1 MVSKLLVIG
10 GGTGALLSITN
21 LRKLD
26 KNVEITMVEPKDFVE
41 IVMAS
46 YRSPFEDWVADGA
59 LTSLKEFCEK
69 HNVNHIRDVVTKL
82 DLKAATLKSGTVITF
97 SACLIATGANADWA
111 PLGRGVPDYDGSL
124 TTRRQAMKTAGEA
137 LIKAESVLVVGGGLI
152 GCELAADITYYS
164 KQVGNSTQVTLVHS
178 GSHLVPEFSKTAA
191 AMLQK
196 KLEKMGIRVILN
208 QKAVE
213 KDGKMVLQSTGEVIE
228 AQEAVK
234 TIGFYAIND
243 FLKDGGFGESL
254 NDKGFIKT
262 DSFLR
267 VEGMGGKVFAVG
279 DCCTHLPNSAMQI
292 SLAAP
297 KLASNLK
304 VTLDAVSEHH
314 LLSAER
320 KLKEI
325 VPLSSAPYSC
335 TVGPKDGVAYINGWF
350 HTQYLFPWIK
360 NTTMFFFHVKPDMGL

>member
-1 MVSKLLVIG
+1 MVSKVLVIG
-10 GGTGALLSITN
+10 GGTGALSSISN

-82 DLKAATLKSGTVITF
+82 DMKAATLKSGTVITL
-97 SACLIATGANADWA
+97 SACLIAIGANADWA
-111 PLGRGVPDYDGSL
+111 PLGRGIPDYDGSL
-124 TTRRQAMKTAGEA
+124 TTRHQAMKKAGET

-152 GCELAADITYYS
+152 GCELAGDIAYYS
-164 KQVGNSTQVTLVHS
+164 KQHGNPTQVTLVHS
-178 GSHLVPEFSKTAA
+178 GSHLVPEFTERAA

-196 KLEKMGIRVILN
+196 KLEAMGIRVILN
-208 QKAVE
+208 EKAVK

-234 TIGFYAIND
+234 TVGIFAIND

-254 NDKGFIKT
+254 NGKGFIKT

-267 VEGMGGKVFAVG
+267 VEGMSGKVFAVG
-279 DCCTHLPNSAMQI
+279 DCCTHLPNSAKQI
-292 SLAAP
+292 TTAAP
-297 KLASNLK
+297 KIGVQSQGHLGCRCGASP
-304 VTLDAVSEHH
+304 VVH
-314 LLSAER
+314 
-320 KLKEI
+320 
-325 VPLSSAPYSC
+325 
-335 TVGPKDGVAYINGWF
+335 
-350 HTQYLFPWIK
+350 
-360 NTTMFFFHVKPDMGL
+360 